1 SMRWYTSGTMLQSPF
16 GDFIWS
22 GWPLDKQAVRPSL
35 YTLWFDKPPTAADM
49 STYPRSK
56 NKLVYGTNGTA
67 WGWYIDSSIEM
78 RPYICQAPSINAK
91 YLRSDGW
98 TIEYGQNDTLPI
110 SRGPCFV
117 DQPDD
122 SW

>member
-1 SMRWYTSGTMLQSPF
+1 MLQSPF
-16 GDFIWS
+16 GEFIWS
-22 GWPLDKQAVRPSL
+22 GWPLDRQAIRPSL
-35 YTLWFDKPPTAADM
+35 YTLWFDKPPTVADM
-49 STYPRSK
+49 PNYPRSMD
-56 NKLVYGTNGTA
+56 KLVYGTNGTA
-67 WGWYIDSSIEM
+67 WGWYIDSATEM
-78 RPYICQAPSINAK
+78 RSYVCQAPSINAK

-117 DQPDD
+117 DQPED